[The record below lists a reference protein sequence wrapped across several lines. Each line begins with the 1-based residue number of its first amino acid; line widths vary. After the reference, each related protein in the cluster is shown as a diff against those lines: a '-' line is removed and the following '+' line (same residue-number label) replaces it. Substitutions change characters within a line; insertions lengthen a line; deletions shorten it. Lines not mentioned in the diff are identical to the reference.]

1 VINVGFIYF
10 SGDEVMLPVNDRPE
24 TAEAD
29 LNRPETA
36 VADLNRPE
44 TAVADFNLHLDCTP

>member
-1 VINVGFIYF
+1 MGFIYF

>member
-1 VINVGFIYF
+1 
-10 SGDEVMLPVNDRPE
+10 MLPVNDRPE